1 MEKKL
6 IQFKKKDMFLREQ
19 EEENTQ
25 SENQIDSQIE
35 NTNSLKFRKLLFEL
49 IMSSFV
55 FFIFVYIFT
64 VYKYKVK

>member
-1 MEKKL
+1 MK
-6 IQFKKKDMFLREQ
+6 IQSETKSDIENQ
-19 EEENTQ
+19 TDIQDENTQ